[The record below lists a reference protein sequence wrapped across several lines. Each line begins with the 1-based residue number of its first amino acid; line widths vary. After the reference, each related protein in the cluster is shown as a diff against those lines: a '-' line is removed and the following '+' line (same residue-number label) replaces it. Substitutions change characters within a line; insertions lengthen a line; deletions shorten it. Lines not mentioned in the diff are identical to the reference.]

1 MAQEALQ
8 VVGFAGSLRKG
19 SVNRL
24 LLRAAARA
32 APSGMSVIE
41 LDMSGVP
48 MFNEDE
54 ETAGPPEGAVRFKEA
69 VVAADGLLI
78 VTPEYNSGT
87 TAVTKNALDW
97 ASRRSRPGN
106 VLDGKPVA
114 IMSMSGGP
122 NGNGQNARAQV
133 RQAILFPGAVPM
145 PRWDVGA
152 PGGAA
157 NFDEAG
163 NLINE
168 ALAQRVTQ
176 AMVRFAEWIR
186 LVAPWE

>member
-1 MAQEALQ
+1 MAQEALR
-8 VVGFAGSLRKG
+8 VVGFAGSLREG

-24 LLRAAARA
+24 LLRAAARL
-32 APSGMSVIE
+32 APSDMAVAE
-41 LDMSGVP
+41 LDVSGVP

-69 VVAADGLLI
+69 VAAADGLLI

-97 ASRRSRPGN
+97 MSRRSRPGN
-106 VLDGKPVA
+106 VLKGKPVA

-145 PRWDVGA
+145 PRWDVGS

-163 NLINE
+163 NLVNE
-168 ALAQRVTQ
+168 ALAERVTH
-176 AMVRFAEWIR
+176 AMARFAEWIR
-186 LVAPWE
+186 TVSRWG

>member
-8 VVGFAGSLRKG
+8 VAGFAGSLRKG

-24 LLRAAARA
+24 LLHAAMRL
-32 APSGMSVIE
+32 APGGIAVTE
-41 LDMSGVP
+41 LDISAVP
-48 MFNEDE
+48 LFNEDE
-54 ETAGPPEGAVRFKEA
+54 ETAGPPEAAVRFKEA
-69 VVAADGLLI
+69 VAAADGLLI

-87 TAVTKNALDW
+87 TAVTKNLLDW

-106 VLDGKPVA
+106 VLTGKPVA

-122 NGNGQNARAQV
+122 NGIGMYARAQV
-133 RQAILFPGAVPM
+133 RQTILFPGAVPM

-152 PGGAA
+152 PNGAA

-168 ALAQRVTQ
+168 ALAERITQ
-176 AMVRFAEWIR
+176 AMARFADWIR

>member
-24 LLRAAARA
+24 LLRAAARL
-32 APSGMSVIE
+32 APSDMSVAE
-41 LDMSGVP
+41 LDVSGVP

-69 VVAADGLLI
+69 VAAADGLLI

-97 ASRRSRPGN
+97 MSRRSRPGN

-122 NGNGQNARAQV
+122 NGNGQSARTQV
-133 RQAILFPGAVPM
+133 RQTILFPGAVPM
-145 PRWDVGA
+145 PRWDVGS
-152 PGGAA
+152 PGGAS

-163 NLINE
+163 NLVNE
-168 ALAQRVTQ
+168 ALAERVAQ
-176 AMVRFAEWIR
+176 AMARFAEWIR
-186 LVAPWE
+186 TVSRWG